1 LLTNSEVRVIAL
13 AELDIGPNSVVWD
26 IGAGSGSVAIEAA
39 QLATGG
45 HVYAVE
51 MDTDDFG
58 LIKQNAARFGL
69 ANLTAILGQAP
80 DAWNDLPDP
89 DAIFIG
95 GTGRQLASIAA
106 NALERLKPG
115 GRIVADM
122 TSIENL
128 NEVQTILRST
138 IFDVNVLMVNVSRGN
153 YQLERL
159 SFDSLTPKF
168 ILSAVKP

>member
-1 LLTNSEVRVIAL
+1 MAVKRKPKKDSRLKR
-13 AELDIGPNSVVWD
+13 
-26 IGAGSGSVAIEAA
+26 AGVSGFNKPMIFLRS
-39 QLATGG
+39 T
-45 HVYAVE
+45 
-51 MDTDDFG
+51 
-58 LIKQNAARFGL
+58 
-69 ANLTAILGQAP
+69 
-80 DAWNDLPDP
+80 DLPDP
-89 DAIFIG
+89 DAIFVG
-95 GTGRQLASIAA
+95 GTGRQLASIVG
-106 NALERLKPG
+106 NALVRLKSG

-138 IFDVNVLMVNVSRGN
+138 IVDVNVLMVNVSRGN